1 MGFNERALRGLL
13 RGLRTGDPGLIL
25 GAGAAVMLL
34 WLRRNPKQ
42 RELVASYDLKPGE
55 AVTIVLREPESE

>member
-1 MGFNERALRGLL
+1 MDLNGRALRGLL

-25 GAGAAVMLL
+25 GAGAAVMVL

-55 AVTIVLREPESE
+55 AVTIVLREPEPE